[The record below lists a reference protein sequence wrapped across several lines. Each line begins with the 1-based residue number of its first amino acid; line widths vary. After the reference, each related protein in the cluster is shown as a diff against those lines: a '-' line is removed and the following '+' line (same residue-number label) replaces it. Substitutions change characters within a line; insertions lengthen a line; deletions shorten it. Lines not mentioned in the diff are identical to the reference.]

1 MQFTHEFWVGLGITI
16 VFTLAALALGLRD
29 MKQRTK
35 KILEVICWTGAVGG
49 LILIICNA
57 LNPTPQHEGTLVPA
71 NLGSHMLLVPTVTIG
86 DSSGGLIWLTNKIPA
101 QVLTMAQNQ
110 GIRFEPSDGQLL
122 VTVKVL
128 DKDGKFLGGVMRNHW
143 TVPNVPQIADWNYT
157 KDALEVI
164 GPTNRVV

>member
-71 NLGSHMLLVPTVTIG
+71 NLGSSVPCSYRH
-86 DSSGGLIWLTNKIPA
+86 DR
-101 QVLTMAQNQ
+101 
-110 GIRFEPSDGQLL
+110 RFQWWANL
-122 VTVKVL
+122 
-128 DKDGKFLGGVMRNHW
+128 
-143 TVPNVPQIADWNYT
+143 AD
-157 KDALEVI
+157 
-164 GPTNRVV
+164 